1 MKNKIEQII
10 IEILTELNE
19 ELEKQPLNNPTRD
32 TKLYGENGSLDS
44 LALVTLITDLEAK
57 ISEEFDSEIIIA
69 DEKAMSQ
76 TTSPFRSIGTLA
88 VYIEGLLEE

>member
-10 IEILTELNE
+10 IETLIELNE
-19 ELEKQPLNNPTRD
+19 ELEKQPLNNPTKD
-32 TKLYGENGSLDS
+32 TKLYGESGSLDS

-57 ISEEFDSEIIIA
+57 ISEEFNCEIIIA

-76 TTSPFRSIGTLA
+76 TTSPFRSIGTLT
-88 VYIEGLLEE
+88 VYIEGLL